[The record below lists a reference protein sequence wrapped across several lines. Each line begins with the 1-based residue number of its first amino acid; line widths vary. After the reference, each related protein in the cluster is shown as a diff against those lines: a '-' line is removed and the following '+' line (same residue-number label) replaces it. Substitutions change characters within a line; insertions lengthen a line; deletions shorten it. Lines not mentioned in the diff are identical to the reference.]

1 MIKADALQR
10 EIAAA
15 EGLNVLPAPPDTMPK
30 KSSSKGKTTRRV
42 GSGVEVRPPRQI
54 PQIGGDERTSSFDA
68 IKAKWLA
75 DETDLWLLAACEI
88 PKNIPSLP
96 KQATNEEKR
105 QQAHK
110 RELAENEVHAAVIWE
125 ALRYLYFTNQL
136 SPFWRCWLDEGEV
149 IALRRFQHEKT
160 ADSFSPFDSL
170 LCVFFMGGKFPELAF
185 VELKAYDQKR
195 LAVRVAEQGAVKP
208 VRASY
213 YDFSNLAEWAFQQM
227 KACKPGDIFAHVW
240 GPMMQRP
247 TDSPNRSQIMLEIDW
262 SRGIE
267 DIEKGMVEAISA
279 EWKKAHPTGRKARRE
294 SDDKFLK
301 GLVVMRRREL
311 HNLDWH
317 VACSVPGYDHNPI
330 YAPKNAESGPVG
342 PTAARNA
349 MKETQGRLE
358 ALLKKLEGDEKRLL
372 NTEQAAW
379 IESYEEVLRERF
391 CRK

>member
-1 MIKADALQR
+1 
-10 EIAAA
+10 
-15 EGLNVLPAPPDTMPK
+15 MPK
-30 KSSSKGKTTRRV
+30 KKTTKTKAPTVRV
-42 GSGVEVRPPRQI
+42 SGRVEVGTRRQKLNK
-54 PQIGGDERTSSFDA
+54 GCDERTSSFDA

-105 QQAHK
+105 QQAHR

-136 SPFWRCWLDEGEV
+136 SHFWRCWLDEGEV

-170 LCVFFMGGKFPELAF
+170 LCKFFMGGKFPELAF
-185 VELKAYDQKR
+185 VELTAYDKKR
-195 LAVRVAEQGAVKP
+195 LAVRVAKQGAVKP

-279 EWKKAHPTGRKARRE
+279 EWKKAHPTGRNARRKA
-294 SDDKFLK
+294 DDKFLK
-301 GLVVMRRREL
+301 ALVLMRRRDL
-311 HNLDWH
+311 RKLDWP

-330 YAPKNAESGPVG
+330 YTPKNTESGPVG
-342 PTAARNA
+342 PTAAWNG

-358 ALLKKLEGDEKRLL
+358 ALLKKLEDDEKRLL